1 MILRPTIQHIG
12 NDRNTTMTKDTN
24 GRVISGTIGGVAL
37 GLESSEVANDEQFA
51 VMAKRFS

>member
-1 MILRPTIQHIG
+1 MRPTIQNIG

-24 GRVISGTIGGVAL
+24 GRVISGTIDGVAL